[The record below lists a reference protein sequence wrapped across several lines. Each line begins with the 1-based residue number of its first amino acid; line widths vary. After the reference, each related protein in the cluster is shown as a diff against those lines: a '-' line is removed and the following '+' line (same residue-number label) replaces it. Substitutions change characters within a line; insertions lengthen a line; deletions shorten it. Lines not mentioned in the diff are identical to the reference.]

1 MDQGNH
7 YQHTGKIEQGMK
19 YRQFHSV
26 IIRSYSHAVAD
37 DIDCPDK
44 LADEND
50 CDNTGDDI
58 EDQVRAR
65 QPFAFNIG
73 AQCSDVASAR
83 PLS

>member
-1 MDQGNH
+1 
-7 YQHTGKIEQGMK
+7 MK
-19 YRQFHSV
+19 YRQFHRV

-37 DIDCPDK
+37 DIDRPDK

-73 AQCSDVASAR
+73 AQCSDAMPPM
-83 PLS
+83 PLKSTPGLRDWIA